1 MGYYGNGFSQTSN
14 NSLNVDVI
22 LDQKMDFLTKGL
34 SFKVKG
40 SYNSSFTV
48 NKVGSGGSIATWMT
62 VVLLI
67 VSLERIQM

>member
-48 NKVGSGGSIATWMT
+48 NKVGSGGSIATYT
-62 VVLLI
+62 PVNGNF
-67 VSLERIQM
+67 SPSE